1 MYQQYIIPG
10 LLLVLGLVVL
20 LVVGAVAW
28 RAYLVRLG
36 KHPML
41 VKIIDEAIVLVY
53 KLSEAVVDETDK
65 RLHSIAKKEV
75 IAALYTILPDYKI
88 LGRNWKAWIS
98 KDQFVT
104 FVQARFDELMVGY
117 HTVSNAILQEL
128 LEQVR
133 D

>member
-10 LLLVLGLVVL
+10 LLLVLGVVAL
-20 LVVGAVAW
+20 IVVGIVAW

-41 VKIIDEAIVLVY
+41 VKIMDEAIVLIY

-65 RLHSIAKKEV
+65 RLHSLDKKEIV
-75 IAALYTILPDYKI
+75 AALYTILPDYSI
-88 LGRNWKAWIS
+88 LGRSWKLWIS
-98 KDQFVT
+98 KDQFVS

-133 D
+133 K